1 MAARKFFV
9 GGNWKMNG
17 NRSKVQEIVTF
28 LNTCTALDAV
38 DVVCS
43 PPALYTSW
51 VVDNVDKRV
60 GVALQNCQ
68 GQCSRPP
75 YSFN

>member
-1 MAARKFFV
+1 
-9 GGNWKMNG
+9 MNG

-28 LNTCTALDAV
+28 LNTCTALDTV

-68 GQCSRPP
+68 G
-75 YSFN
+75 